1 MKLRPELPAA
11 ERARKPST
19 YQGCL
24 SAGHLVFRPGSSWGA
39 NSLLGAQRVAGAL
52 PALAFYAG
60 RAGEERGPRVKSGAV
75 TAVQRTS
82 SDLRLNPHLHR
93 IALDGGWREEDGEL
107 AWEGL
112 GHLRNS
118 EVGEVLECLVRRMEK
133 YLRRNGQLRT
143 LEEEQ
148 GADGEGDPEGNL
160 AASAVSGQAPP
171 AGPQWVSR
179 LAPLEPQALAYDKP
193 LCARSM
199 GSRCTLRRGRALSI
213 RWVGR
218 RCCTTC
224 CALRSR
230 RSGWSSV
237 PTVSCASR

>member
-1 MKLRPELPAA
+1 MNATAAYLIERVLP
-11 ERARKPST
+11 PQSGLGQWVLT
-19 YQGCL
+19 
-24 SAGHLVFRPGSSWGA
+24 FPFSWRRRLAQDGG
-39 NSLLGAQRVAGAL
+39 LLGRLTRIAVETVLAL
-52 PALAFYAG
+52 YAG
-60 RAGEERGPRVKSGAV
+60 RAGEERGPRAKSGAV
-75 TAVQRTS
+75 SAVPRTS

-112 GHLRNS
+112 GHLRTS
-118 EVGEVLECLVRRMEK
+118 EVGEVLERLVRRMEK
-133 YLRRNGQLRT
+133 YLRGNGQLRT
-143 LEEEQ
+143 LEDEQ

-179 LAPLEPQALAYDKP
+179 LAPLEAQALAYDKP
-193 LCARSM
+193 RCASLD
-199 GSRCTLRRGRALSI
+199 GFTLQRRRGRALSI
-213 RWVGR
+213 RRVGR